1 MNNKHQSQLFI
12 GIDSSTSACKA
23 IAWNLQGQA
32 VSSGRAGHT
41 MSQPYAGWHEQNAE
55 DWWTALKSALRECL
69 KNIDPGTVQGIS
81 LSIQRETFVPVD
93 KAGHPLRPAILWMDT
108 RANEQVSRL
117 QEQFPDFQSITGKR
131 LSVNLIPPKW
141 EWLKQHEPDV
151 VAQTAQLWDVHA
163 FLTKKLTGSAVTSHG
178 CVGPTGILDL
188 NTMDYAQ
195 PVLDVVGLT
204 HNMLPP
210 LAAPGEMIGFI
221 TTQAAA
227 ETGLHP
233 TTPVYAGIGDG
244 QACGIGAGINT
255 PERSYLTLGTSVISG
270 TYSPHFL
277 TDNAFRTMVGGA
289 GSYLLETVLLSG
301 TYTIDWY
308 LKTLLKET
316 ASLEEL
322 TAQATQLPPG
332 AEGLVLLPYWNSA
345 LNPYWD
351 ADARGVIL
359 GWRGIHTQAHVLRSI
374 LEGIA
379 YEQRLHT
386 EGVVNAVGDDIDKY
400 IVMGGGSQSDLWCQ
414 IIADATGRSVQRCA
428 TTEAAS
434 LGVAML
440 SAVEA
445 GFYPDLIKASEGMNR
460 VIGEPFMPDAER
472 GKVYER
478 LYQEVY
484 LPMYPALKELMGKL

>member
-1 MNNKHQSQLFI
+1 
-12 GIDSSTSACKA
+12 
-23 IAWNLQGQA
+23 LQ
-32 VSSGRAGHT
+32 H
-41 MSQPYAGWHEQNAE
+41 
-55 DWWTALKSALRECL
+55 
-69 KNIDPGTVQGIS
+69 IDPANVQGIS

-93 KAGHPLRPAILWMDT
+93 VRGQALRPAILWMDT
-108 RANEQVSRL
+108 RASEQVAVL
-117 QEQFPDFQSITGKR
+117 TDELPDFLAQTGKR
-131 LSVNLIPPKW
+131 LSVNLLPPKW
-141 EWLKQHEPDV
+141 RWLQEHEPEV
-151 VAQTAQLWDVHA
+151 VACTAQVWDVHA
-163 FLTKKLTGSAVTSHG
+163 YLMQQLTGAPVTSWG

-188 NTMDYAQ
+188 NTMEYAR
-195 PVLDVVGLT
+195 PVLDAIGLT
-204 HNMLPP
+204 KAQLPA
-210 LAAPGEMIGFI
+210 LAAPGEMIGFV

-244 QACGIGAGINT
+244 QACGIGAGINVSGK
-255 PERSYLTLGTSVISG
+255 SYLTLGTSVISG
-270 TYSPHFL
+270 TYAPNFL

-308 LKTLLKET
+308 LKTLLNGIT
-316 ASLEEL
+316 SLDEL
-322 TAQATQLPPG
+322 TLQAAQLPAG
-332 AEGLVLLPYWNSA
+332 AEGLVLLPYWNSV

-359 GWRGIHTQAHVLRSI
+359 GWRGIHTQAHVLRAI

-379 YEQRLHT
+379 FEQRLHT
-386 EGVVNAVGDDIDKY
+386 EGVEKALDSPIDTY

-414 IIADATGRSVQRCA
+414 IIADVTGRTVQRSA

-445 GFYPDLIKASEGMNR
+445 GFYPDLVTASDTMSR
-460 VIGEPFMPDAER
+460 TVGEPFLPDVER
-472 GKVYER
+472 SAVYER
-478 LYQEVY
+478 LYNDVY
-484 LPMYPALKELMGKL
+484 LPLYPALKGIMGKL